1 MYLKV
6 PGLHCKRNNGGHFD
20 HLIPSA
26 NGIFNTLLARASKVP
41 RNFIIDQTNV
51 FKSARK
57 RNLKPFADYHKV
69 E

>member
-6 PGLHCKRNNGGHFD
+6 PGLHHKNNYGERFD
-20 HLIPSA
+20 HLMPSA
-26 NGIFNTLLARASKVP
+26 NGIFNTLLSRASKVP

-51 FKSARK
+51 FQSARK
-57 RNLKPFADYHKV
+57 RKLKPFADFCKV